1 MNVVRFSVN
10 VVRCECSKVLN
21 IQYILY
27 VNVVRFSVNV
37 VRFSVNVVRCEC
49 SKVLNIQYILY
60 VNVVHTWG
68 PQAKLSLARE
78 LAAQS

>member
-1 MNVVRFSVN
+1 M
-10 VVRCECSKVLN
+10 
-21 IQYILY
+21 
-27 VNVVRFSVNV
+27 NV